1 MPVTTNQP
9 VRRLF
14 PVYILVDASGSV
26 NEDGKWKIIDELL
39 TQFLKHLKDSPD
51 PDFEIVFSLLLMQGG
66 GVAVEYESSPI
77 EKIEIRDLVAG
88 GVSNYS
94 IGLEKLAELLDRAKF
109 PKSAHRPCILLIG
122 DGHVDAEYQSALEKC
137 LKKQNFSNSTRIVVE
152 IGNDFEPSALRKFLS
167 SPNNF
172 FSVMDIASMPFFYM
186 RLASSVS
193 NQVTQS
199 RSRRILAEQA

>member
-14 PVYILVDASGSV
+14 PVYILVDASGSI

-39 TQFLKHLKDSPD
+39 SQFLQHLKETPD

-66 GVAVEYESSPI
+66 GVAVEYEASPI
-77 EKIEIRDLVAG
+77 EQIEIRDLVAS
-88 GVSNYS
+88 GVSSYS
-94 IGLEKLAELLDRAKF
+94 KGLEKLAELLDRAKF
-109 PKSAHRPCILLIG
+109 PQSAHEPCILFIG
-122 DGHVDAEYQSALEKC
+122 DGHADSEFQNALDKC
-137 LKKQNFSNSTRIVVE
+137 LKNQTFANSTRIVVE
-152 IGNDFEPSALRKFLS
+152 IGNDFEPSALRNFLS

-172 FSVMDIASMPFFYM
+172 FSVMDIATMPYFYM

-193 NQVTQS
+193 SPVTQS
-199 RSRRILAEQA
+199 RNRRILAK